1 MWWVGIVRGAVGERD
16 HGTAGGRFESK
27 GEFVLRRL
35 GQHVLRGADDDGEHE
50 RRRAE
55 RGDQREE
62 RLVEEDEAEED
73 AWRTECDGMEWAP

>member
-1 MWWVGIVRGAVGERD
+1 MWLCFRRGLVCVVVAAARLPLRLRLGVERD
-16 HGTAGGRFESK
+16 VRHLLARVE
-27 GEFVLRRL
+27 ERVLRRL
-35 GQHVLRGADDDGEHE
+35 GQDVLRGADDDGEHE

-73 AWRTECDGMEWAP
+73 A

>member
-1 MWWVGIVRGAVGERD
+1 MSAVVGEV
-16 HGTAGGRFESK
+16 RFE
-27 GEFVLRRL
+27 GRVVLRRL
-35 GQHVLRGADDDGEHE
+35 REDVLRGADDDGEHE

-73 AWRTECDGMEWAP
+73 AWRDGMEWTEWVMEAAEVVMVVW